1 MQQKT
6 MIGGCLILLAAIP
19 TGGLTLTGPGAGIS
33 PGHHGERPWL
43 KP

>member
-19 TGGLTLTGPGAGIS
+19 TGGLTLTGIGGRHT
-33 PGHHGERPWL
+33 PGHHGEQPWL
-43 KP
+43 KL